1 MRPMNIGMNA
11 QLLSGQAGY
20 RSAGIHGYIYNTLRN
35 LTESAPSGWRFKAWV
50 GAQVMAEFP
59 RIQLKHTRWNTESA
73 LKRVLWEQALQPWQL
88 GGLDLY
94 HAMAF
99 VAPMILPVASVVTVY
114 DLSFIHYPQ
123 VLPPAR
129 RLYLQMFTRLTCRR
143 ARRVIAISHSTAQ
156 DVAASFDIPSE
167 QVDVAAPGYDP
178 AVYRPLP
185 PAEVAHFRQSKGL
198 PPRFWLFIGT
208 LEPRKNLTT
217 LLRAYAHL
225 PTAEQL
231 PLILGGGKGW
241 DYADIFATI
250 EAHQLADKVHWVGFI
265 PTDELPFWYNSA
277 ETFFYP
283 SVFEGFG
290 LPVLE
295 AMACGTPVVVS
306 ESSSLPEIVGE
317 SGLRVSPYDE
327 NAWATALQH
336 AFSDTTWR
344 ENAAQQGIKEVERYT
359 WQQTAHKTLR
369 SYECALT

>member
-1 MRPMNIGMNA
+1 MKIGINA

-20 RSAGIHGYIYNTLRN
+20 RSAGIHGYIYNTLKHLAPN
-35 LTESAPSGWRFKAWV
+35 APSDWRFKAWV
-50 GAQVMAEFP
+50 GAQVTAEFP
-59 RIQLKHTRWNTESA
+59 QVQLARTGWNTESA
-73 LKRVLWEQALQPWQL
+73 FKRILWEQALQPWQL
-88 GGLDLY
+88 GGIDLY

-99 VAPMILPVASVVTVY
+99 VAPVILPVASVVTVY

-123 VLPPAR
+123 VLPAAR

-156 DVAASFDIPSE
+156 DVAASFEIPRE
-167 QVDVAAPGYDP
+167 RVDVAAPGYDP

-185 PAEVAHFRQSKGL
+185 VGDVAQFRQAKGL
-198 PPRFWLFIGT
+198 PERFWLFIGT

-217 LLRAYAHL
+217 LLNAYAQL
-225 PTAEQL
+225 PTSEQL

-241 DYADIFATI
+241 DYDDIFTTI
-250 EAHQLADKVHWVGFI
+250 ERHQLADKVRWVGFI

-295 AMACGTPVVVS
+295 AMACGTPVIVS
-306 ESSSLPEIVGE
+306 DSTSLPEIVGE
-317 SGLRVSPYDE
+317 SSVRVPPYDE
-327 NAWATALQH
+327 DAWVTALH
-336 AFSDTTWR
+336 RAFHDRAWR

-359 WQQTAHKTLR
+359 WQQTAETTLR